1 MTVSK
6 STLKRAKTP
15 IQRKRLL
22 SVAAAI
28 GDEGREG
35 MVRRRVAGRA
45 AADGWREDLEEGGGE
60 EKGDRDNEEEECG
73 VEIQR
78 LDSETGQT
86 ILSKESGTR
95 NKIIDI

>member
-6 STLKRAKTP
+6 SALKRAKTP

-28 GDEGREG
+28 DDEESEGVREEKG
-35 MVRRRVAGRA
+35 TIGA
-45 AADGWREDLEEGGGE
+45 WREEGGEDKIGH
-60 EKGDRDNEEEECG
+60 DEEESG
-73 VEIQR
+73 VKVVR

-86 ILSKESGTR
+86 ILSKESGNYQR
-95 NKIIDI
+95 

>member
-6 STLKRAKTP
+6 SALKRAKTP

-28 GDEGREG
+28 GDEESEG
-35 MVRRRVAGRA
+35 VRVAGRGKTI
-45 AADGWREDLEEGGGE
+45 GWRDEEGDE
-60 EKGDRDNEEEECG
+60 DKIDHDEEERG

-86 ILSKESGTR
+86 ILSKEPG
-95 NKIIDI
+95 KY

>member
-6 STLKRAKTP
+6 SALKRAKTP

-28 GDEGREG
+28 GDEKSEGVMRVTRREAIEG
-35 MVRRRVAGRA
+35 WKE
-45 AADGWREDLEEGGGE
+45 ADGGE
-60 EKGDRDNEEEECG
+60 EKGVPDDDEEEIEI
-73 VEIQR
+73 EIQR

-86 ILSKESGTR
+86 ILSKESGT
-95 NKIIDI
+95 

>member
-6 STLKRAKTP
+6 STLKRVKTP

-28 GDEGREG
+28 SDEEHER
-35 MVRRRVAGRA
+35 AGRRA
-45 AADGWREDLEEGGGE
+45 VTEGWM
-60 EKGDRDNEEEECG
+60 EEEEERG
-73 VEIQR
+73 RGEEREDDDDGDDGENRAR

-86 ILSKESGTR
+86 ILSKESGTT
-95 NKIIDI
+95 

>member
-6 STLKRAKTP
+6 SALKRAKTP

-28 GDEGREG
+28 GDEGSAEA
-35 MVRRRVAGRA
+35 MRRGNTI
-45 AADGWREDLEEGGGE
+45 GWRDEESGE
-60 EKGDRDNEEEECG
+60 EKRDHDDKERG
-73 VEIQR
+73 AKIQR

-86 ILSKESGTR
+86 ILSKESGGY
-95 NKIIDI
+95 

>member
-6 STLKRAKTP
+6 STLKRVKTP

-28 GDEGREG
+28 SDEEHER
-35 MVRRRVAGRA
+35 AGRRA
-45 AADGWREDLEEGGGE
+45 VTEGWM
-60 EKGDRDNEEEECG
+60 EEEEEERG
-73 VEIQR
+73 RGEEREDGDDGDDGENRAR

-86 ILSKESGTR
+86 ILSKESGST
-95 NKIIDI
+95 

>member
-6 STLKRAKTP
+6 SALKKAKTP

-28 GDEGREG
+28 DDEDSVRVRNLGR
-35 MVRRRVAGRA
+35 R
-45 AADGWREDLEEGGGE
+45 GWREDGGE
-60 EKGDRDNEEEECG
+60 TESDGEED
-73 VEIQR
+73 VEMKR

-86 ILSKESGTR
+86 ILSKEPGVC
-95 NKIIDI
+95 